1 MARNKFFNQ
10 YTPVASEQTLLEDLI
25 IESIKIYGI
34 DAYYLPRTHV
44 NLDRLYGEDA
54 SMYFDDAISLE
65 LFVKSFD
72 GFMGQE
78 DFISKFGLQIDES
91 INFTMAQKR
100 FNQILKPSVL
110 TEYAYNLLLE
120 DGEQLLW
127 QDERLSDTDG
137 REIVNYDYSSLTRPR
152 EGDLVWIPMMNF
164 MYEIKFVENT
174 ENFYQ
179 LGRLYTYEI
188 RCERFEYSSEKIDT
202 DVSEIDT
209 IEDTFS
215 MATDTFEELLAED
228 GDKLLFEDSGTIL
241 SEGDLIQERDADS
254 NNDYLQKAIEDDDI
268 IDFSEANPFAL
279 TRVY

>member
-1 MARNKFFNQ
+1 MARNRFFNQ
-10 YTPVASEQTLLEDLI
+10 YTPIASEQNLIEDLI

-100 FNQILKPSVL
+100 FAQIRKPSVL
-110 TEYAYNLLLE
+110 TEYSYNMLLE
-120 DGEQLLW
+120 DGDQLLW
-127 QDERLSDTDG
+127 QDERDSELDG
-137 REIVNYDYSSLTRPR
+137 RDLVNYDYSDISRPR
-152 EGDLVWIPMMNF
+152 EGDLIWIPMMGF

-179 LGRLYTYEI
+179 LGKLYTYEL

-202 DVSEIDT
+202 DFGPIDA
-209 IEDTFS
+209 IEDTYS
-215 MATDTFEELLAED
+215 LATDTFDELLTED
-228 GDKLLFEDSGTIL
+228 GFKLLYEDAGTIIEESDIIL
-241 SEGDLIQERDADS
+241 QRDPKSD
-254 NNDYLQKAIEDDDI
+254 NDFIDKKIIEDDI
-268 IDFSEANPFAL
+268 IDFSEKNPFADS
-279 TRVY
+279 RVY